1 LIIII
6 ASRYMQNMAQRESK
20 YPVHEEIAVPY
31 KKAVSL
37 NNSGKYKSARRELL
51 ELVEM
56 YPDEPRIL
64 NSLGNTYARLKDD
77 VEKGIECYLKA
88 LEIAPD
94 FTPALVNLAS
104 LYSALG
110 RYSGAVMYARRA
122 LTLDRKSPAAWNTIG
137 LYYARTGDVPTA
149 LDYFLASYSYD
160 NDYVIAAFN
169 AACALTELGRLEEAL
184 KYLEISLVDKRLLED
199 ATTDSSLEALRTL
212 PEFKAI
218 LDKAKKTATAGD
230 ARRNTAGFSGD

>member
-1 LIIII
+1 
-6 ASRYMQNMAQRESK
+6 MAKGKSK
-20 YPVHEEIAVPY
+20 YLVPGEIAVPY

-37 NNSGKYKSARRELL
+37 NNIGKYESARRELL
-51 ELVEM
+51 GLLEL
-56 YPDEPRIL
+56 YPNEPRLL

-77 VEKGIECYLKA
+77 TEKGIKCYLKA

-110 RYSGAVMYARRA
+110 RYGEAVEYARRA
-122 LTLDRKSPAAWNTIG
+122 LTLDRESPAAWNAIG
-137 LYYARTGDVPTA
+137 LYYARTGDVSTA

-160 NDYVIAAFN
+160 NSYRVAAFN

-184 KYLEISLVDKRLLED
+184 KYLELSLGDERLLKD
-199 ATTDSSLEALRTL
+199 AATDSSLDALRAL
-212 PEFKAI
+212 PEFRRI
-218 LDKAKKTATAGD
+218 LDKAAETVTAED
-230 ARRNTAGFSGD
+230 DSE